1 MKSTFDLCKDAFN
14 AINEYKRSRTHL
26 EGAKYEGN
34 NERIMLNELKMFKAF
49 DRIELTLRAIQ
60 SNERCAFNEDT
71 TKEAQS
77 IRAIK

>member
-34 NERIMLNELKMFKAF
+34 DERIMLNELKMFKAF

-60 SNERCAFNEDT
+60 SNERCAHNNE
-71 TKEAQS
+71 ENSQS
-77 IRAIK
+77 IRAVR